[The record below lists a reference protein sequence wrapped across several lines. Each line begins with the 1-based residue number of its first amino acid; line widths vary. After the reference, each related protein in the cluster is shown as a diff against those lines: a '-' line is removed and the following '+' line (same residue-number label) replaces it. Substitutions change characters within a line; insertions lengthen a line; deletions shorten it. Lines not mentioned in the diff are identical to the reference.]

1 MSFFSQPKLHQSSPP
16 HSPQFSHRFP
26 YENRQSRRVD
36 EGKSRWNHRGYKSN
50 QSNQFEQTFVRLSDG
65 SFAIRP
71 DSSQDDIKNK
81 SIHQTR
87 FNDDD
92 DDDVSTQNSPKQYC
106 RSSQSINV
114 DDINSTQIPSSSS
127 QNNIHKQF
135 NTTVSDDVEDET
147 PFPSLQILTDILNQ
161 TDIYDP
167 LDINSPLIID
177 VPQQNVQTDRNDPQW
192 ALESPVGFYQPLTAA
207 HISPKPTIK
216 TPIDIPISS
225 DVRYDVIRVEVM
237 IQDKTGME
245 NCLEDSK
252 TEQSLQ
258 NTDTLVDNANNA
270 LLNRLFN
277 QNEELYKRR
286 RNVLG
291 KIRNMGENNLAQ
303 TNKFRT
309 MLKQI
314 DALIEQT
321 HTYTHELLHNGV
333 LVE

>member
-1 MSFFSQPKLHQSSPP
+1 
-16 HSPQFSHRFP
+16 
-26 YENRQSRRVD
+26 
-36 EGKSRWNHRGYKSN
+36 
-50 QSNQFEQTFVRLSDG
+50 
-65 SFAIRP
+65 
-71 DSSQDDIKNK
+71 
-81 SIHQTR
+81 
-87 FNDDD
+87 
-92 DDDVSTQNSPKQYC
+92 
-106 RSSQSINV
+106 
-114 DDINSTQIPSSSS
+114 
-127 QNNIHKQF
+127 
-135 NTTVSDDVEDET
+135 VSDDVEDET

-225 DVRYDVIRVEVM
+225 DVRYDVIREEVM